1 MLRTVEE
8 RGIRFVQLWFTDVLG
23 TPKGFN
29 ITSAELE
36 NALDEGMTFDG
47 SAIDGFSR
55 VQEAD
60 VLARPDPTTFQLL
73 PWHHDDA
80 QVARVF
86 CDIANLD
93 GTPFGGDPRHAL
105 RRTLERARAAGFTF
119 FASPE
124 VEFFYFAD
132 ADPAHGPVTLDS
144 GSYFDLTV
152 ADLTS
157 DLRRRSVLMLE
168 EMGIPVEHTQHE
180 DARSQHEIDLRYTD
194 ALTMADTVM
203 TTRMV
208 IKEMA
213 RQEHVFASFMPK
225 PLAGV
230 QGSGMH
236 THISLW
242 EGERNAFV
250 DENDQYGLSEVARRF
265 IAGLLHHAR
274 EITAVTNQWVNSYKR
289 LIGGYEA
296 PVHVS
301 WARNNRSALV
311 RVPVVKMGKTESTR
325 LEYRAPDSACN
336 PYLTFAVILAAG
348 SARPRRGLPA
358 AAGGRRQ
365 PVHPDTQGA
374 GQEGDR
380 AAALEPARRRGRN
393 GGLRAPGR
401 HARGPRLRVVHPQ
414 QARGVGRLPGSGDPV
429 RAGSLP
435 ASPLT
440 PSGPMDP
447 LLCFPSDLP
456 AEVTLG
462 LQSAGLGHQSVSG
475 PDDVAAPGPD
485 GRITGYSGALVVAGD
500 DMSAAVAFC
509 RHLRL
514 REVPMTPLLL
524 AIGTDQV
531 GELLLRDD
539 LYDDFCVLPARPEE
553 LVARLQHLFWRT
565 GQSMRPDLIEYGPLM
580 LNLETYQAAV
590 AGRVLDL
597 TYMEYEL
604 LRFLAGHP
612 AKVFTRETLLS
623 RVWGYEYYGGA
634 RTVDVH
640 IRRLRAKLGEEH
652 AHLIQTVRS
661 VGYRFG
667 QVAWHPGVAQ
677 RNGASGPAPATGPA
691 PTTAP
696 SAQTTGT

>member
-1 MLRTVEE
+1 VQSQRDYVLRTVEE

-55 VQEAD
+55 VQESD
-60 VLARPDPTTFQLL
+60 VLARPDPKTFQLL

-93 GTPFGGDPRHAL
+93 GSSFEGDPRYAL
-105 RRTLERARAAGFTF
+105 RRTLERARAAGYNF

-132 ADPAHGPVTLDS
+132 ADPTHAPVALDT
-144 GSYFDLTV
+144 GSYFDLSI

-208 IKEMA
+208 IKEIA
-213 RQEHVFASFMPK
+213 RQQGAFASFMPK
-225 PLAGV
+225 PLEGM

-242 EGERNAFV
+242 EGERNAFA
-250 DENDQYGLSEVARRF
+250 DEGDRYGLSEVARRF

-311 RVPVVKMGKTESTR
+311 RVPVVKMGKSESTR

-348 SARPRRGLPA
+348 LRGITEEYPLPPEADDNLFALSAKELAKKGI
-358 AAGGRRQ
+358 
-365 PVHPDTQGA
+365 
-374 GQEGDR
+374 
-380 AAALEPARRRGRN
+380 EP
-393 GGLRAPGR
+393 
-401 HARGPRLRVVHPQ
+401 
-414 QARGVGRLPGSGDPV
+414 
-429 RAGSLP
+429 LP
-435 ASPLT
+435 ASLHDAVNEMEGSELLAET
-440 PSGPMDP
+440 LGDHVFEWFIRNKREEWNAYQGQVTQFELDRYLP
-447 LLCFPSDLP
+447 LL
-456 AEVTLG
+456 
-462 LQSAGLGHQSVSG
+462 
-475 PDDVAAPGPD
+475 
-485 GRITGYSGALVVAGD
+485 
-500 DMSAAVAFC
+500 
-509 RHLRL
+509 
-514 REVPMTPLLL
+514 
-524 AIGTDQV
+524 
-531 GELLLRDD
+531 
-539 LYDDFCVLPARPEE
+539 
-553 LVARLQHLFWRT
+553 
-565 GQSMRPDLIEYGPLM
+565 
-580 LNLETYQAAV
+580 
-590 AGRVLDL
+590 
-597 TYMEYEL
+597 
-604 LRFLAGHP
+604 
-612 AKVFTRETLLS
+612 
-623 RVWGYEYYGGA
+623 
-634 RTVDVH
+634 
-640 IRRLRAKLGEEH
+640 
-652 AHLIQTVRS
+652 
-661 VGYRFG
+661 
-667 QVAWHPGVAQ
+667 
-677 RNGASGPAPATGPA
+677 
-691 PTTAP
+691 
-696 SAQTTGT
+696 